1 MICMYITSMY
11 MSITNVPGFGGKH
24 LCYSVGCTKFREALQ
39 VLHAIAVR
47 RRFRHG
53 AIEFRLGCSL
63 FLFENS
69 GLKEKRAPETKP
81 VTTQ

>member
-1 MICMYITSMY
+1 MYNMCMY
-11 MSITNVPGFGGKH
+11 MSITYMPGFGGNH

-39 VLHAIAVR
+39 VLYAIAVR
-47 RRFRHG
+47 RRFEHG

-63 FLFENS
+63 FLFANS